1 MAGAGYRTWSA
12 SEVVTAAN
20 VQTYLQDQV
29 CMVFADTTARDAITP
44 TEGMICYVK
53 STDQVQAYNGS
64 AWTNVTSVITGD
76 VFTEDSTNKRV
87 GINESSPGASLHIEG
102 NSSATDQMVR
112 IYSRTGVEHDADL
125 SFALDNGTGETFT
138 IGIDD
143 SDSDKFKISDGTALG
158 TNDRMVIDS
167 SGAMTVAGGITTNI
181 TGNASGSSGS
191 CTGNAAT
198 ATEATNVTASANN
211 TTDETVYPTF
221 VDGATGTQ
229 GIETDTG
236 LTYNP
241 STGVLT
247 STAFTGNLTG
257 NVTGNTSGSSGSCT
271 GNAATATEAT
281 NVTASANNTTDETVY
296 PTFVDGATG
305 TQGIETDTG
314 LTYNPSTGVLTSTA
328 FTGNLTGN
336 VTGNTSGSSG
346 SCTGNAATATAL
358 ATARTIGGTSFD
370 GTAAIV
376 PATITVADTTD
387 TSCSVA
393 LFESATGDLAP
404 KSDGGLTY
412 NAGTGTLTA
421 TAFAGALTGNVT
433 GNASGSAGSCTGNAA
448 TATEATNVTAT
459 ANNTTDETVY
469 PTFVDGAT
477 GTQGIETDTG
487 LTYNP
492 STGVL
497 TSTAFAGNLTGNVT
511 GNASGTAATVTG
523 AAQSAITSV
532 GTLTGVTVSGT
543 ATIGVAVGQAVDLDR
558 KTADYTLVLTD
569 AGKVIEI
576 NRGSSENVTI
586 PPNSSVAFPIG
597 TQIVVVRL
605 GSGAVVIT
613 EGSGVTTRSD
623 EDKNKIKS
631 QYSSCVLIKHE
642 TDEWYILGNLAA

>member
-64 AWTNVTSVITGD
+64 AWTNVPSVITGD

-181 TGNASGSSGS
+181 TGNA
-191 CTGNAAT
+191 
-198 ATEATNVTASANN
+198 
-211 TTDETVYPTF
+211 
-221 VDGATGTQ
+221 
-229 GIETDTG
+229 
-236 LTYNP
+236 
-241 STGVLT
+241 
-247 STAFTGNLTG
+247 
-257 NVTGNTSGSSGSCT
+257 SGSSGSCT

-543 ATIGVAVGQAVDLDR
+543 ATIGVAGGQAVDLDR
-558 KTADYTLVLTD
+558 KTAESTLVLTD

-576 NRGSSENVTI
+576 NSGSSENVTI

-642 TDEWYILGNLAA
+642 TDEWYILGNLDS

>member
-241 STGVLT
+241 STGV
-247 STAFTGNLTG
+247 
-257 NVTGNTSGSSGSCT
+257 
-271 GNAATATEAT
+271 
-281 NVTASANNTTDETVY
+281 
-296 PTFVDGATG
+296 
-305 TQGIETDTG
+305 I
-314 LTYNPSTGVLTSTA
+314 TSTA

-576 NRGSSENVTI
+576 NSGSSENVTI